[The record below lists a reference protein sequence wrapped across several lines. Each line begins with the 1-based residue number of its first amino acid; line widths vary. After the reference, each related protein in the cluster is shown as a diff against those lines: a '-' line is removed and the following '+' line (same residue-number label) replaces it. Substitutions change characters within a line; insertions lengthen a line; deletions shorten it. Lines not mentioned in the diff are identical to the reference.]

1 MKRPPSPNGLC
12 IGLLLAAPVFAA
24 VDGQARLSSHKT
36 TETEETM
43 AKHHSSQHHLVDAT
57 AWHPEQGA
65 MRLNGFMLM
74 SKGTSNSYLV
84 TSEAGDVVINTG
96 MANQGARHRQR
107 YEELLGRP
115 LNVRK
120 IIFTQHHSDHIGGWA
135 AFADQGSET
144 IAQRRF
150 PELKQAFEML
160 LPFFGP
166 RMMNVI
172 PSLVQTP
179 NPDDLPLPPA
189 QVAFEPVLFDD
200 SLAFAVG
207 GRRFEL
213 IAMDSGEA
221 LDGVVVWLPGEKAL
235 FTGNLTGAIH
245 GALPNFYT
253 LRGDRQRSV
262 AQFIR
267 DMERIIELRPA
278 LLVTG
283 HDDPIEGEDR
293 VLAYFTKLRD
303 TVKHIHDETVKGM
316 NAQQS
321 LSHLMDSIRLPEA
334 LAMEPGRSPPSWTV
348 RAVYEEYAGWFRHER
363 TTELY
368 GTPASSIWPE
378 LAELAGGV
386 DALVAAAARHLDANE
401 PVKAMHFIEI
411 ALANDPGNRAVRKAQ
426 IAALNQLIERSRG
439 RNFDESGWLETQIQ
453 QAQEVIDNAE

>member
-1 MKRPPSPNGLC
+1 MC
-12 IGLLLAAPVFAA
+12 IGLLLAAAVFAA
-24 VDGQARLSSHKT
+24 VGGQARLSSHKS

-43 AKHHSSQHHLVDAT
+43 AKHHSSQHRLVDAT

-65 MRLNGFMLM
+65 IRLNGFMLM

-84 TSEAGDVVINTG
+84 TSDAGDVVINTG

-135 AFADQGSET
+135 AFSGQDSET

-200 SLAFAVG
+200 NLAFAVG

-221 LDGVVVWLPGEKAL
+221 LDGVVVWLPQEKVL

-262 AQFIR
+262 PQFIR
-267 DMERIIELRPA
+267 DMERIIELGPA

-283 HDDPIEGEDR
+283 HDDPIEGEGR
-293 VLAYFTKLRD
+293 VLAYFTKLREA
-303 TVKHIHDETVKGM
+303 VKHIHDETVKGM

-321 LSHLMDSIRLPEA
+321 LSHLMGSIRLPEA

-368 GTPASSIWPE
+368 ATPASSIWPE

-411 ALANDPGNRAVRKAQ
+411 ALANDPGDRAVRKAQ

-453 QAQEVIDNAE
+453 

>member
-1 MKRPPSPNGLC
+1 MR
-12 IGLLLAAPVFAA
+12 IGLLLAAAVLAA
-24 VDGQARLSSHKT
+24 VDGQTNPTSHT
-36 TETEETM
+36 TPETEETM
-43 AKHHSSQHHLVDAT
+43 ANYHSSQHHLVDAT
-57 AWHPEQGA
+57 AWHPERGA
-65 MRLNGFMLM
+65 MRINGFMLM

-84 TSEAGDVVINTG
+84 TSDEGDVVINTG
-96 MANQGARHRQR
+96 MPNQGARHRQR
-107 YEELLGRP
+107 YEELLGRS
-115 LNVRK
+115 LDVRK
-120 IIFTQHHSDHIGGWA
+120 IVFTQHHSDHIGGWA

-179 NPDDLPLPPA
+179 NPDDLPLPPP

-321 LSHLMDSIRLPEA
+321 LSHLMDSVQLPEA
-334 LAMEPGRSPPSWTV
+334 LAMEPGRSPLSWTV

-368 GTPASSIWPE
+368 GAPASSVWPE

-386 DALVAAAARHLDANE
+386 DALVAAAVRHLEANE

-411 ALANDPGNRAVRKAQ
+411 ALASAPGNPAVRKAQ

-453 QAQEVIDNAE
+453 QAQEVIDSAE